1 MRSQM
6 LRITVHGE
14 DFSQVQQVL
23 TSARSLARMD
33 ATACAMCLVGLM
45 PIRVGD
51 GAAHRR
57 WPRRRGG
64 GQRPGDAAQWR
75 AWAEVALEDRS
86 ARRVRSHL
94 CAGTVGAA
102 ARIRAAAVAVTYL
115 RGEDAVQACVDAPA
129 RAWLPAA
136 PWAHRTPQPTLTAS
150 S

>member
-6 LRITVHGE
+6 LRITVNGE

-75 AWAEVALEDRS
+75 AWAEVALARS
-86 ARRVRSHL
+86 AGRVRSHIS
-94 CAGTVGAA
+94 AGTIGAA
-102 ARIRAAAVAVTYL
+102 ARIRAAAVAVTHL
-115 RGEDAVQACVDAPA
+115 RGTDAVHACVDAPA

-136 PWAHRTPQPTLTAS
+136 PVGPPHAAGNTDGFE
-150 S
+150 